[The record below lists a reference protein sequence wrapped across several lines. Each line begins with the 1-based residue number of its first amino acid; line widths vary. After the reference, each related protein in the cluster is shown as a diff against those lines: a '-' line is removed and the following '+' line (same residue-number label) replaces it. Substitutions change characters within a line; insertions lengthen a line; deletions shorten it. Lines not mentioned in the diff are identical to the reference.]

1 LFAQARRSTVDV
13 AAGEVLWM
21 PTGWWHTARACG
33 EGPCVTITGSVVG
46 EDTIE
51 MFLDDYADYASAREL
66 VTRGAVRL
74 Q

>member
-1 LFAQARRSTVDV
+1 
-13 AAGEVLWM
+13 M